1 MPRNHSRWIDTRAMA
16 LESEPPPE
24 DRAMLIK
31 SSLGWRGIVLAHIV
45 LIAWI
50 ALTTY
55 YAWK

>member
-1 MPRNHSRWIDTRAMA
+1 MA

-50 ALTTY
+50 ALTSY